1 MAVIPVRPNP
11 YDGTPEKLLLSA
23 YATLV
28 RAQQMYTAAVAAYDQ
43 ALAVVQAQDKETDH
57 AHD

>member
-11 YDGTPEKLLLSA
+11 YDGTPDRLLMSA
-23 YATLV
+23 YVTLV
-28 RAQQMYTAAVAAYDQ
+28 RAHNAYTAALTAYDQ
-43 ALAVVQAQDKETDH
+43 ALALVQAQDKETDH